1 MAKNYWI
8 TSGFYALLNQLSQLI
23 FNLGT
28 VAIIWRVLDEK
39 ACGVWVLYLTITAFI
54 EVGRTGLL
62 QNGLMRFLASTP
74 ASEHAKINTAS
85 LFLSLSLSVL
95 FVLGLLF
102 GGSAISH
109 FFDSPQLVELLG
121 IYAAT
126 TFVLSGLYQFN
137 FIQQANLDF
146 RGLFWSSFVK
156 NGLLFSYVLYLF
168 LGHKTF
174 NINNLAYMQLFAAF
188 PATVIAYFYAK
199 RFFSLSKR
207 IDWYWVQ
214 QLFQYGKYTFGT
226 NIATMTYK
234 NVDKGLLGR
243 FLLEK
248 VSTYDLAL
256 KVNTLAEMPS
266 LTLATI
272 LFPQSVKRANTA
284 TNMALESQ
292 KNVRNTVSRDEA
304 ESIKGGATAKYLYE
318 KSVGIIL
325 SIIVPMVIF
334 ILLFADNIVTVIGSE
349 KYIHSAPVLRLTIFY
364 GIFMAFAMQF
374 GTILDAIGKPKL
386 NFYIT
391 ALGAVVN
398 LSFNYWFIQ
407 WFGLYGA
414 AYGSI
419 LAMSLMFCIMQ
430 FILNRLLG
438 VHIFNVFG
446 HMLGFYKAIWVKCWG
461 FFMKKRFKTA

>member
-1 MAKNYWI
+1 MKNYWI
-8 TSGFYALLNQLSQLI
+8 TSGFYALLNQLSQLV

-74 ASEHAKINTAS
+74 ATEHAKINTAS

-188 PATVIAYFYAK
+188 PATLIAYFYAK

-207 IDWYWVQ
+207 IDWHWVK

-234 NVDKGLLGR
+234 NVDKALLGR

-284 TNMALESQ
+284 AINESES
-292 KNVRNTVSRDEA
+292 KNNVRNTE
-304 ESIKGGATAKYLYE
+304 GGATAKYLYE

-325 SIIVPMVIF
+325 SIIVPLVIF
-334 ILLFADNIVTVIGSE
+334 ILLFADIIVTAIGSE

-407 WFGLYGA
+407 WFGLCGA

-419 LAMSLMFCIMQ
+419 LAMSLMFFIMQ

-438 VHIFNVFG
+438 VHVFNVFR
-446 HMLGFYKAIWVKCWG
+446 HMWGFYKALWTKTWVLL
-461 FFMKKRFKTA
+461 MKKRLKTA